1 MENLFKEI
9 GSAKHNIGTMM
20 NNLVSR
26 EQSLEINGINL
37 ALGDTLSEGIAA

>member
-20 NNLVSR
+20 SSLVSK
-26 EQSLEINGINL
+26 EQSLEINGIHL
-37 ALGDTLSEGIAA
+37 SLGDTLSEGTTA